1 MPMAVNY
8 CNITACLFNMICLRI
23 NHSCIYY
30 SIKFDI
36 FLSLHETIRISCTS
50 WIWQDN
56 TTFLNEW
63 KHMKPP
69 NRKQQDTKP
78 VCFDEKPLPNNSWL
92 RCRRKVGVRSCLQY
106 SAKRKHKL
114 SRSVCAQAQCCNSY
128 PCNRSELNEL
138 GQWKPSLS

>member
-1 MPMAVNY
+1 MPMTVNY
-8 CNITACLFNMICLRI
+8 CNTTACLFNMICLKI
-23 NHSCIYY
+23 NYSFIYY
-30 SIKFDI
+30 TIKCWYI
-36 FLSLHETIRISCTS
+36 FFFTRNYKIFCTS

-114 SRSVCAQAQCCNSY
+114 SRSVCAQCCNSY

-138 GQWKPSLS
+138 GQWKPTLS